1 MIEQKNNEKNMDIK
15 LDFEITVNGFV
26 FNEIIKLLKIESNEI
41 RFMLGKDGI
50 KVTTIDPSHVSMLNI
65 VIPIDVFINYNVKE
79 NTSLTIDL
87 KRLPKIRDDKTVYLS
102 RIQDKF
108 KIHYNNMVQ
117 EIPELDYYSVSV
129 PRIPDLSSKDS
140 LIVKT
145 ESLKNFI
152 FESAKISNDMKI
164 EFDNTEVNNK
174 KIILTSAS
182 DKGKIECK
190 LYEESKSDFYYD
202 FSSKDSYENKEK
214 VISHYSLDYLNKLM
228 KNMNFVNEIKIKYK
242 TNYPME
248 IDFELPEINK
258 KNAKGTIPVR
268 YFLANRYE

>member
-1 MIEQKNNEKNMDIK
+1 
-15 LDFEITVNGFV
+15 
-26 FNEIIKLLKIESNEI
+26 
-41 RFMLGKDGI
+41 
-50 KVTTIDPSHVSMLNI
+50 MLNI

-102 RIQDKF
+102 RTQEKF
-108 KIHYNNMVQ
+108 EIHYANMVQ

-214 VISHYSLDYLNKLM
+214 IVSHYSLDYLNKLM

-242 TNYPME
+242 TDYPME
-248 IDFELPEINK
+248 IDFDLPEINK
-258 KNAKGTIPVR
+258 KNSKGTIPVR
-268 YFLANRYE
+268 YFLANRFE